1 MEDIGIE
8 FADRQRIADELAH
21 LFADIYA
28 VYLKTQGFHWN
39 VKGCSFYTLHVQ
51 LEKQYDVLVEYVDRF
66 AERLVQL
73 GFAAPATF
81 SSLANLTQI
90 EEIQDFSDTRE
101 MVRRLIRDH
110 ATLIRSA
117 RALSGKASDVR
128 DNGTCALLDG
138 FIEGEEKIL
147 WMMEKFAAQ

>member
-8 FADRQRIADELAH
+8 FEERQQIADQLAQ

-39 VKGCSFYTLHVQ
+39 VKGCSFYTLHTQ
-51 LEKQYDVLVEYVDRF
+51 LEKQYDVLVDYVDRF
-66 AERLVQL
+66 AERLLQL

-81 SSLANLTQI
+81 SRLSELTQI
-90 EEIQDFSDTRE
+90 EEVDDFSDTKA
-101 MVRRLIRDH
+101 MVRQLIRDH
-110 ATLIRSA
+110 ALLIRTA
-117 RALSGKASDVR
+117 RDLSEEASSIR

-147 WMMEKFAAQ
+147 WMMEKFSGQ